1 MLGASFPFWEQ
12 CLGQGEEPSQMASEM
27 HEGTGA
33 TTDFILNGLRSHGGF
48 IWGVSQFLKHHFG
61 FRKVENLQVWKQ
73 ETCQKT
79 ITYIGVLNEIF
90 SKTLWKLDI
99 IIYYYFMC
107 TFKKCVQL
115 GTQKSLS
122 GKEPR
127 VWPSSVYRRGNWS
140 SLGKFLDGV
149 TGWNLAEICTGR
161 AAHFFTAELTAQH
174 AVSHRSVIITRKGN
188 AEGDST
194 LKFHLSWKAFV

>member
-1 MLGASFPFWEQ
+1 MRGESVFKASFWFPQSRKPAGVEARDMSKDYYIYWCFKWN
-12 CLGQGEEPSQMASEM
+12 
-27 HEGTGA
+27 
-33 TTDFILNGLRSHGGF
+33 IL
-48 IWGVSQFLKHHFG
+48 
-61 FRKVENLQVWKQ
+61 
-73 ETCQKT
+73 
-79 ITYIGVLNEIF
+79 
-90 SKTLWKLDI
+90 KTLWKLDI

-107 TFKKCVQL
+107 TFKKCVHL

-127 VWPSSVYRRGNWS
+127 VGLSSVYRRGNWS
-140 SLGKFLDGV
+140 SLGKFLEGV

-188 AEGDST
+188 ARRGQYS
-194 LKFHLSWKAFV
+194 